1 MPLYQEELI
10 LRSLELGN
18 LSVNQIMVP
27 RTQIVSLPDN
37 MLLRD
42 AVVSVVEEQRS
53 RVPSTMPRAGQ
64 RTSWEF
70 STARTYRDGRG

>member
-1 MPLYQEELI
+1 MPSYQEELI

-42 AVVSVVEEQRS
+42 AVVSVVEEQHS
-53 RVPSTMPRAGQ
+53 RVPVYDAHARA
-64 RTSWEF
+64 
-70 STARTYRDGRG
+70 